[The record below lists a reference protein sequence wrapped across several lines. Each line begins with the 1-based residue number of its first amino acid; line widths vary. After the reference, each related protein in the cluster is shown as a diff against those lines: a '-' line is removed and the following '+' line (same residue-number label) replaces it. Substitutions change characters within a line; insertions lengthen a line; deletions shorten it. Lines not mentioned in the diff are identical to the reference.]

1 LISMIL
7 QAQTIQISENKLEK
21 VKYVSNLVVKVKEIF
36 TFTFIIKVNYII
48 VFQLIF
54 QRIFVT
60 RKTLSIDFAH

>member
-21 VKYVSNLVVKVKEIF
+21 VKYVSNLVVKFKEIF